1 MQRSHSQAGNPSQS
15 AAHAEPDPHQ
25 LIEAAAALG
34 RTLDADQAE
43 KLALY
48 LGLLVEWN
56 RRMNLVGASDWRD
69 VLSRLVMDSWH
80 LADHLTKLPLPAEPR
95 CLDLGAG
102 AGLPGIPLRIFWT
115 PGEYRLVE
123 IREKRAIF
131 LRVAVA
137 KLGLPRTYVLRAR
150 AESLGADALPANLV
164 LGRAFKPWPE
174 YLDLVKPMLAP
185 GGFVVVFANELPP
198 EGAGKGQG
206 FRLDKVTPYTTGGG
220 QRYFWT
226 FTPDSASR

>member
-1 MQRSHSQAGNPSQS
+1 M
-15 AAHAEPDPHQ
+15 AE
-25 LIEAAAALG
+25 ATAALG
-34 RTLDADQAE
+34 RLLEDDQAE

-48 LGLLVEWN
+48 LGLLIEWN
-56 RRMNLVGASDWRD
+56 KRMNLVGASDWRE

-80 LADHLTKLPLPAEPR
+80 LADHLAELPLPVQPR
-95 CLDLGAG
+95 SLDLGAG
-102 AGLPGIPLRIFWT
+102 AGLPGIPLRIFWN

-131 LRVAVA
+131 LRVAVT
-137 KLGLPRTYVLRAR
+137 KLGLPRTYVLRSR
-150 AESLGADALPANLV
+150 VEDLGTDVLSADLI

-174 YLDLVKPMLAP
+174 YLDLVRPMLAP
-185 GGFVVVFANELPP
+185 DGFVVVFANEAPP

-206 FRLDKVTPYTTGGG
+206 FRLCKVTPYTTGGG

>member
-1 MQRSHSQAGNPSQS
+1 MQRSHHQAGNPPQS
-15 AAHAEPDPHQ
+15 ASHSEPDSRQ
-25 LIEAAAALG
+25 LTEAAAALG
-34 RTLDADQAE
+34 RSLDADQAG

-56 RRMNLVGASDWRD
+56 KRMNLVGASSWRE

-80 LADHLTKLPLPAEPR
+80 LADHLAELPLPAEPR
-95 CLDLGAG
+95 SLDLGAG
-102 AGLPGIPLRIFWT
+102 AGLPGIPLRIFWNS
-115 PGEYRLVE
+115 GEYRLVE
-123 IREKRAIF
+123 IREKRTIF

-137 KLGLPRTYVLRAR
+137 KLDLPRTFVLRSR
-150 AESLGADALPANLV
+150 VENLGADALPADLV

-174 YLDLVKPMLAP
+174 YLELVRPMLAP
-185 GGFVVVFANELPP
+185 GGFVVVFANEAPP
-198 EGAGKGQG
+198 EGAGKDQG
-206 FRLDKVTPYTTGGG
+206 FRLDRVTPYTTGGG